1 MYCKCDPEGLS
12 TLMQYE
18 DGLYPLNVP
27 DELIASLCYRGRI
40 PKSLCSEIA
49 KLHKTHSFRELARKY
64 DVSYETV
71 RRTLEAGNEV
81 A

>member
-1 MYCKCDPEGLS
+1 MYYTCDPEGLS

-27 DELIASLCYRGRI
+27 DELIA
-40 PKSLCSEIA
+40 SLCSEIA